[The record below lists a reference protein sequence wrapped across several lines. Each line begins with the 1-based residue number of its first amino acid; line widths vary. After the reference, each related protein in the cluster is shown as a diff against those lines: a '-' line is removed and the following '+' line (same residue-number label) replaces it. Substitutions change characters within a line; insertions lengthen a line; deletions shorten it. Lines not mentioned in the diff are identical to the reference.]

1 MSNQKSKKQPANE
14 KQVEPEID
22 ISKLISAEVQ
32 KQFAVIESA
41 ISDIVVTELKN
52 LDMSHIVDIDQL
64 VNRVLENV
72 NLKKTKSEIPSF
84 AQMDAAQCFNQCFE
98 KALNI
103 VMEGQAYNYVKSPK
117 NCKALMASA
126 IKMANNMF
134 DVVAEEFEIPS

>member
-32 KQFAVIESA
+32 KQFAVIENA
-41 ISDIVVTELKN
+41 ISDIVATELKN
-52 LDMSHIVDIDQL
+52 LDMSHIVNIDQL

-84 AQMDAAQCFNQCFE
+84 AQMDATECFNQCFE
-98 KALNI
+98 KSLSI
-103 VMEGQAYNYVKSPK
+103 VMDGQVYNYVKSPK
-117 NCKALMASA
+117 NCKSLMASA

-134 DVVAEEFEIPS
+134 DVIAEEFEIPS